1 MKLSPSPPKVILT
14 PCLFLKSTYLVPYYH
29 EIKGG
34 IYWMLVLLGIISTRL
49 FLPFSKKHCFPRKR
63 NTTSK
68 AKPFPKGRGY
78 TVIQAHLWNT
88 KTPVRRVLYQLA
100 SSYTVF
106 NPVLGI
112 VPGSPAKK
120 QIQSADDNYVDT
132 EIRIRHQSGWQREA
146 LVYTN
151 EHIEG
156 KRKRFEKYCNDEIL
170 DRIRLSRMLNHTLVN
185 SVGFKEVRN
194 SNTGEVKLI
203 RKSYPRCIL
212 CFNMKQTLGEK
223 NKAPQTAYS
232 CYTCKVPLC
241 QEVRDKNTY
250 NCSQRWHMLKD
261 IKSVRRVCTVTPAS
275 TARKK
280 RKVDKL

>member
-14 PCLFLKSTYLVPYYH
+14 PCLFLKSTYLPYYH

-212 CFNMKQTLGEK
+212 CFNMKQTLEEK

-241 QEVRDKNTY
+241 QEVRGKNTY
-250 NCSQRWHMLKD
+250 NFSQRWHMLKD

>member
-1 MKLSPSPPKVILT
+1 MSSCGSISQFRSDFNSLFISKKYLLT
-14 PCLFLKSTYLVPYYH
+14 LLPYH

-78 TVIQAHLWNT
+78 TTIQAHLWNTNT

-132 EIRIRHQSGWQREA
+132 EIRIRHQSGWQR
-146 LVYTN
+146 
-151 EHIEG
+151 
-156 KRKRFEKYCNDEIL
+156 
-170 DRIRLSRMLNHTLVN
+170 
-185 SVGFKEVRN
+185 
-194 SNTGEVKLI
+194 
-203 RKSYPRCIL
+203 
-212 CFNMKQTLGEK
+212 
-223 NKAPQTAYS
+223 
-232 CYTCKVPLC
+232 
-241 QEVRDKNTY
+241 
-250 NCSQRWHMLKD
+250 
-261 IKSVRRVCTVTPAS
+261 
-275 TARKK
+275 
-280 RKVDKL
+280 

>member
-1 MKLSPSPPKVILT
+1 
-14 PCLFLKSTYLVPYYH
+14 
-29 EIKGG
+29 
-34 IYWMLVLLGIISTRL
+34 MLVLLGIISTRL

-88 KTPVRRVLYQLA
+88 KTPVCRVLYQLA

-212 CFNMKQTLGEK
+212 CFNMKQTLEEK

-241 QEVRDKNTY
+241 QEVRGKNTY